1 MTAAGVR
8 SPAADIAQR
17 IIRDDIRALHA
28 YPVAAAEGLIKLDLM
43 ENPYGLPPDL
53 QRALGERLGS
63 LALNRYPPGEPAVF
77 KQRLGAWAG
86 LPAGSALLLG
96 NGSDELIHL
105 LVLACAR
112 PDAVVLSPAPGFSM
126 YRIITGQDR
135 CRYVDVALRPDFS
148 LDLPAFLAAIDRHR
162 PAVVFLAYPNN
173 PTGNCF
179 SRADVAAVL
188 DAAPGLVV
196 VDEAYLPFARQTWM
210 DELPRRPNLLVLRT
224 LSKLGLA
231 GARLGYLCGAP
242 EIIAQID
249 KVRPP
254 FNVNAF
260 TLAAVDFLLDHAEVL
275 DAQAAAIR
283 ADRARLIGR
292 LAAMAAGVPDMAVFD
307 SAANF
312 FLLRVGDAPR
322 VFAALL
328 RQGILVK
335 DVSASHPLL
344 LGCLRITVGTPEE
357 NERLLAAL
365 AAIAA
370 IAAPVRPA
378 PQD

>member
-1 MTAAGVR
+1 MSAGTPGRPPVPLAVIR
-8 SPAADIAQR
+8 QD
-17 IIRDDIRALHA
+17 IRDLHA
-28 YPVAAAEGLIKLDLM
+28 YPVAPADGLVKLDLM
-43 ENPYGLPPDL
+43 ENPYPLPAEL
-53 QRALGERLGS
+53 AQELGRRLGAVS
-63 LALNRYPPGEPAVF
+63 LNRYPPGDPAAF

-86 LPAGSALLLG
+86 LPDGSALLLG

-105 LVLACAR
+105 MILACAG
-112 PDAVVLSPAPGFSM
+112 PETTVLSPGPGFSM
-126 YRIITGQDR
+126 YRLIAAQDR
-135 CRYVDVALRPDFS
+135 CRFVEVPLRADFS
-148 LDLPAFLAAIDRHR
+148 LDLPVFLAALQAHR
-162 PAVVFLAYPNN
+162 PAIVFIAYPNN

-179 SRADVAAVL
+179 DRAAIAAIL

-196 VDEAYLPFARQTWM
+196 IDEAYLPFARQTWI

-242 EIIAQID
+242 ALIAQFD

-254 FNVNAF
+254 FNVNVF
-260 TLAAVDFLLDHAEVL
+260 TLAAVDFLLGHIPVL

-283 ADRARLIGR
+283 AERARLIGR
-292 LAAMAAGVPDMAVFD
+292 LGALAATRPGTEVFD
-307 SAANF
+307 SDANF

-344 LGCLRITVGTPEE
+344 RGCLRVTVGTEAE
-357 NERLLAAL
+357 NERLFQALLAS
-365 AAIAA
+365 I
-370 IAAPVRPA
+370 
-378 PQD
+378 

>member
-1 MTAAGVR
+1 MSPSRPRAAPLAV
-8 SPAADIAQR
+8 
-17 IIRDDIRALHA
+17 IREDIRALHA
-28 YPVAAAEGLIKLDLM
+28 YPVAPGTGLIKLDLM
-43 ENPYGLPPDL
+43 ENPYTLPPEL
-53 QRALGERLGS
+53 ARELGARLGA
-63 LALNRYPPGEPAVF
+63 LALNRYPPGDPAAF

-86 LPAGSALLLG
+86 LPEGSALLLG

-105 LVLACAR
+105 VILACAG
-112 PDAVVLSPAPGFSM
+112 PDTVVLSPWPSFSM
-126 YRIITGQDR
+126 YRLIAAQDR
-135 CRYVDVALRPDFS
+135 CRFVDVALRPDFT
-148 LDLPAFLAAIDRHR
+148 LDLPAFLAAMAAHR

-179 SRADVAAVL
+179 DRAAIAAIL

-196 VDEAYLPFARQTWM
+196 IDEAYLPFARQTWIA
-210 DELPRRPNLLVLRT
+210 ELPRRPNLLVLRT

-231 GARLGYLCGAP
+231 GVRLGYLCGAP
-242 EIIAQID
+242 ELIGQFD

-254 FNVNAF
+254 FNVNVF
-260 TLAAVDFLLDHAEVL
+260 TLAAVDFLLGHVPLL
-275 DAQAAAIR
+275 DDQAAAIR

-292 LAAMAAGVPDMAVFD
+292 LQDMALSVPDMAVFD

-344 LGCLRITVGTPEE
+344 HGCLRVTVGTNEE
-357 NERLLAAL
+357 NERFLQAL
-365 AAIAA
+365 QASI
-370 IAAPVRPA
+370 
-378 PQD
+378 